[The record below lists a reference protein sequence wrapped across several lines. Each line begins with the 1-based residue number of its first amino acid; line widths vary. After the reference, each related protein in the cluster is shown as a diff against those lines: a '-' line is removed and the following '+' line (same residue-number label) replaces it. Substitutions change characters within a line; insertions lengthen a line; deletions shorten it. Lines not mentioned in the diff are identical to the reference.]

1 MTAPRDKSRVAL
13 SDALNGDVGNV
24 DKAVVRGLRTLAT
37 ALDEMDARHSL
48 EVQEVKDR
56 LDAISTRI
64 IALALSVTGTTAAGV
79 IVYALNR

>member
-1 MTAPRDKSRVAL
+1 MTVAHTKTRHAL
-13 SDALNGDVGNV
+13 DDALNGDVASV
-24 DKAVVRGLRTLAT
+24 DKAVVRGLRTLASS
-37 ALDEMDARHSL
+37 LDELDARHSL